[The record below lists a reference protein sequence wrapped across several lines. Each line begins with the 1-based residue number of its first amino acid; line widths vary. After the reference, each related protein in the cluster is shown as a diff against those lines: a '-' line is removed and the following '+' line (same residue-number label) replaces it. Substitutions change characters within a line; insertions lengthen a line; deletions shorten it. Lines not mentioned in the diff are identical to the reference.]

1 MKQKILHVI
10 VTLLCIAALIKISVR
25 CYNCYFSMQNVTL
38 LRKITM
44 GLATLGWFVIFGEEL
59 TNWRVTNWLIRN
71 SKKFRK

>member
-10 VTLLCIAALIKISVR
+10 VTLLCIAALIRISVR
-25 CYNCYFSMQNVTL
+25 CYDHFFNMQNVIL

-44 GLATLGWFVIFGEEL
+44 GLATLGWFVIFWEEL
-59 TNWRVTNWLIRN
+59 TNRRVTNWLIRN

>member
-10 VTLLCIAALIKISVR
+10 VTLLCIAALIRISVR
-25 CYNCYFSMQNVTL
+25 CYDHFFNMQNVIL
-38 LRKITM
+38 LRKITT
-44 GLATLGWFVIFGEEL
+44 GLVTLGWFVILGEEL